1 MKKEYDVHN
10 YTTHNR
16 LGSFL
21 NITDAGIGPRSDGV
35 KIWYLGPDDNI
46 HFEYQEAI
54 YLKEVKD
61 YG

>member
-10 YTTHNR
+10 YSTHNR

-21 NITDAGIGPRSDGV
+21 NITDAGHAHHLDGV
-35 KIWYLGPDDNI
+35 KIWYLGPDNVI

-54 YLKEVKD
+54 YLKEVAD
-61 YG
+61 HG

>member
-1 MKKEYDVHN
+1 MKKEYDVHS
-10 YTTHNR
+10 YASHNR

-21 NITDAGIGPRSDGV
+21 NITDAGNGHNSAGV
-35 KIWYLGPDDNI
+35 RIWYLGPDDII

-54 YLKEVKD
+54 YLKEVQD